1 MRLIVQSRTTG
12 KFLCPS
18 LDDGQ
23 PTWVRSLAEAG
34 GGVVTDPEMATQLLE
49 DWADFDDE
57 PVIVDLDVLGTAD
70 EGLVG

>member
-23 PTWVRSLAEAG
+23 PTWVRSLVEAG
-34 GGVVTDPEMATQLLE
+34 GGVVTDPEMAAQLLE
-49 DWADFDDE
+49 DWSDFDDE

-70 EGLVG
+70 EGL